1 MYLEKLELKH
11 FRNYEDVN
19 VAFSPQVNVLIG
31 KTAQGKTNLLESIYV
46 LAMARSHRK
55 SIYLSKLHIYEPST
69 N

>member
-31 KTAQGKTNLLESIYV
+31 KNAQGKTNLLESIYV
-46 LAMARSHRK
+46 LAMARSHRAMIGK
-55 SIYLSKLHIYEPST
+55 W
-69 N
+69 

>member
-31 KTAQGKTNLLESIYV
+31 KNAQGKTNLLESIYV
-46 LAMARSHRK
+46 LAMARSHRTGNGN
-55 SIYLSKLHIYEPST
+55 L
-69 N
+69 